1 MDAMEAPNV
10 SVGSADAAGGG
21 GDGSFPSNMCADTV
35 ACALILGSS
44 STSAPSYNP
53 QATVSEGLN
62 TVTVTTQS
70 LPILPAIPSI
80 PAVIPRPSARTQ
92 TFPSLLRGP
101 TPQKGSGQDRF
112 LQLLKGN
119 DQSCLTTVAQ
129 SNPLAAPTSMTQ
141 RLLTAQHYPPGVA
154 QINPSLLTFHTTP
167 TCPGNQETDRVITPS
182 EAKAKMP
189 APLKAELKESTLAA
203 PKLVIG
209 DSHGQ
214 SSRQTVGVGAN
225 GQNRPVATARLSA
238 ECQRRHFNPKWHES
252 SGPNG
257 FKCSVQ
263 LINKVIHGGHA
274 YPNAYDAKQA
284 VAEKALVYVSQLPC
298 EDPLEKAAAK
308 IQCTGKADRF
318 SACNRPARS
327 QVKREPTTN
336 AGNGSFYSQ
345 YTNRAPDANAAA
357 YNWNTFDQR
366 TLLHRIQSV
375 FGCAGPSPAVLADPL
390 AAQAFLQGLAV
401 GTSIRVASSVY
412 EPYLEPRGRPLPVI
426 SGEIYRPYEARER
439 SPRPNFIH
447 NYRERSPLR
456 QRTPYESKTR
466 RSG

>member
-1 MDAMEAPNV
+1 MDAMEASNV
-10 SVGSADAAGGG
+10 SVGGG
-21 GDGSFPSNMCADTV
+21 GD
-35 ACALILGSS
+35 GSS

-53 QATVSEGLN
+53 QATVSERLN
-62 TVTVTTQS
+62 TIAVTTQS
-70 LPILPAIPSI
+70 LPILPTIPSI
-80 PAVIPRPSARTQ
+80 PAIIPRASAITRPS
-92 TFPSLLRGP
+92 PSLLRGP
-101 TPQKGSGQDRF
+101 MPQKGSGQDRF

-129 SNPLAAPTSMTQ
+129 GNPIAAPISMIQ
-141 RLLTAQHYPPGVA
+141 RPLTAQHYPPGVA
-154 QINPSLLTFHTTP
+154 QINPSLLTFRATP
-167 TCPGNQETDRVITPS
+167 TCPGSQEMDRVITPS

-189 APLKAELKESTLAA
+189 PPLKAELKESSLAA
-203 PKLVIG
+203 PKPVIG

-238 ECQRRHFNPKWHES
+238 QCQLRHFNPKWLET

-263 LINKVIHGGHA
+263 LINKVINGGHA

-298 EDPLEKAAAK
+298 EDPSEKAAAK
-308 IQCTGKADRF
+308 IQCTGKTDRF
-318 SACNRPARS
+318 SACNRPGRS

-336 AGNGSFYSQ
+336 AGNAGFYGQ
-345 YTNRAPDANAAA
+345 YTNRAPTDANTAA
-357 YNWNTFDQR
+357 YNWNTYNHDQ
-366 TLLHRIQSV
+366 TALLHRIQSV

-426 SGEIYRPYEARER
+426 SREIYRPYEARER
-439 SPRPNFIH
+439 SPRPDFIH